1 MRGRGG
7 MVAIPVPCPLCP
19 QDDKEYVGFATL
31 PNQVHRKSVKKGFD
45 FTLMVAGM
53 EGAGGEP
60 GTEDADPPSGS
71 QKSWSGGRVAAAPS
85 SPLSLCP
92 RGIWAGQ
99 VHPGQQPLPDGHV
112 QGPQAAER

>member
-1 MRGRGG
+1 
-7 MVAIPVPCPLCP
+7 MVTSSVPCPLHL

-45 FTLMVAGM
+45 FTLMVAGT
-53 EGAGGEP
+53 GGPDPAPDPKSHGRGVSTLP
-60 GTEDADPPSGS
+60 GHGQSLVSPVNHCFP
-71 QKSWSGGRVAAAPS
+71 

-92 RGIWAGQ
+92 RRIRAGQ

-112 QGPQAAER
+112 QGPQAAQCRR